1 MTQRPLSPEEK
12 LHIVR
17 HLVSGEKYL
26 GQLSREYKVSHTIIS
41 NWHEASIFEVGN
53 ESQREA
59 TKASTS

>member
-17 HLVSGEKYL
+17 HLISGEKYL
-26 GQLSREYKVSHTIIS
+26 GQLSREYEVSHTVIS

-53 ESQREA
+53 ESQ
-59 TKASTS
+59 